1 MSEGVR
7 EGQTVEE
14 VSEQMYSRTFRLLP
28 SVSGV
33 TLIKLV
39 GYLLVSL

>member
-1 MSEGVR
+1 MSEGVCK
-7 EGQTVEE
+7 GQTVEE
-14 VSEQMYSRTFRLLP
+14 VSEQMCSRTFRLLP